1 MKKLYA
7 LLFAFILVGCYA
19 PKVEKPNVIII
30 MTDDLGYESVSAY
43 GSTMVHTPHIDRL
56 VNGGVC
62 FTNGYAA
69 SASNWYAL
77 MTGVDPSK
85 DKDAGTHSGD
95 ASLIIGEHQLTLPR
109 MMGNAGYT
117 TGAIGNWSQ
126 SMQGKSPNGDSTVLP
141 GAKDIGFDYFF
152 LMEEAR
158 WKDGDMTRYSV
169 NKAKSF
175 VSEHRE
181 EPFFLYY
188 SLHQPRVPDIPHSR
202 SMKSTSAGSCEDI
215 ALGTDWCVGELMAHL
230 EKEDLVENTIIVF
243 SSDNITGVDTR
254 VPFSV
259 YWKGKITPVISD
271 ALVYQMDLMASLG
284 KLLHANL
291 PKGLDSQECLDAFMG
306 KTLTARKVP
315 EAEHE

>member
-7 LLFAFILVGCYA
+7 LLFAFILVGCSA
-19 PKVEKPNVIII
+19 PEVEKPNVIII

-43 GSTMVHTPHIDRL
+43 GSTTIHTPHIDQL
-56 VNGGVC
+56 VQGGVC

-69 SASNWYAL
+69 STSNWYAL
-77 MTGVDPSK
+77 MTGMDPSK
-85 DKDAGTHSGD
+85 NKDAGTHSD
-95 ASLIIGEHQLTLPR
+95 NISLIIGEHQLTLPR

-117 TGAIGNWSQ
+117 TGAIGKWPQ
-126 SMQGKSPNGDSTVLP
+126 CVERKCPDGDSTGLT
-141 GAKDIGFDYFF
+141 GAKEIGFDYSF
-152 LMEEAR
+152 LIEEAH
-158 WKDGDMTRYSV
+158 WKNGDMTRYSV
-169 NKAKSF
+169 DKAKTF
-175 VSEHRE
+175 VSEHKD

-188 SLHQPRVPDIPHSR
+188 SLHQPRIPYIPHSR
-202 SMKSTSAGSCEDI
+202 LMKSTSAGSCEDI
-215 ALGTDWCVGELMAHL
+215 ALGVDWCVGELMAHL

-259 YWKGKITPVISD
+259 YWKGKIVPVLSD

-291 PKGLDSQECLDAFMG
+291 PEGLDSQECLDAFMG
-306 KTLTARKVP
+306 KTLTARKVSV
-315 EAEHE
+315 AEHE